1 MTRIPNFSKNPDG
14 LLPVIVQDAATKNV
28 LMQGYMNQEAHQK
41 TIDQK
46 RVWFYSRS
54 KNRLWLKGEQSE
66 NYLNLI
72 TMTYDCDRDSI
83 LVKVNPEG
91 PTCHLG
97 TDTCWGESNISTS
110 LDFIKT
116 LEEVIEERISTENK
130 ESYVSSLMQKGINKV
145 AQKVGEEA
153 VELVIESMDNNEKAF
168 LEESADLLFHYLV
181 LLKAK
186 GFSIHDSLTVLE
198 KRHQNRT

>member
-1 MTRIPNFSKNPDG
+1 MTITEYQEKVDHWIKTVGVRYFNELTNLGI
-14 LLPVIVQDAATKNV
+14 
-28 LMQGYMNQEAHQK
+28 LMEESGELA
-41 TIDQK
+41 
-46 RVWFYSRS
+46 RVMVRKF
-54 KNRLWLKGEQSE
+54 GEQSSK
-66 NYLNLI
+66 
-72 TMTYDCDRDSI
+72 DSD
-83 LVKVNPEG
+83 LSVK
-91 PTCHLG
+91 
-97 TDTCWGESNISTS
+97 
-110 LDFIKT
+110 
-116 LEEVIEERISTENK
+116 LEEEIGDVLFVLTCIANQTGVDLEKVIEERISTENK

-186 GFSIHDSLTVLE
+186 GFSIRDSLAILE

>member
-1 MTRIPNFSKNPDG
+1 MIRTPDFSKNPDG
-14 LLPVIVQDAATKNV
+14 LLPVIVQDAVTKNV
-28 LMQGYMNQEAHQK
+28 LMQAYMNQEAHQK

-54 KNRLWLKGEQSE
+54 KNRLWLKGEQSG
-66 NYLNLI
+66 NYLNLVAI
-72 TMTYDCDRDSI
+72 SYDCDQDSI

-97 TDTCWGESNISTS
+97 TDTCWGESNALSSI
-110 LDFIKT
+110 DFITT
-116 LEEVIEERISTENK
+116 LENVIEQRISDEQK
-130 ESYVSSLMQKGINKV
+130 DSYVSSLVQKGINKV

-153 VELVIESMDNNEKAF
+153 VELVIESMDNNEQAF
-168 LEESADLLFHYLV
+168 LEESADLLFHYMV

-186 GFSIHDSLTVLE
+186 GYSINDSLAVLE
-198 KRHQNRT
+198 KRHQNR

>member
-14 LLPVIVQDAATKNV
+14 LLPVIIQDATSKNV
-28 LMQGYMNQEAHQK
+28 LMQAYMNQEAHQK

-66 NYLNLI
+66 NYLNLVAI
-72 TMTYDCDRDSI
+72 SYDCDRDSI

-97 TDTCWGESNISTS
+97 TDTCWGESNTLTS

-116 LEEVIEERISTENK
+116 LENVIEQRISDEQK
-130 ESYVSSLMQKGINKV
+130 GSYVSSLVQKGINKV

-153 VELVIESMDNNEKAF
+153 VELVIESMDNNEQAF
-168 LEESADLLFHYLV
+168 LEESADLLFHYMV

-186 GFSIHDSLTVLE
+186 GFSIKDSLAVLK
-198 KRHQNRT
+198 KRHQNR

>member
-1 MTRIPNFSKNPDG
+1 MTRIPNFSKNSDG

-72 TMTYDCDRDSI
+72 TMTYDCDHDSI
-83 LVKVNPEG
+83 LVKVNPDG

-186 GFSIHDSLTVLE
+186 GFSIHDSLAVLE

>member
-1 MTRIPNFSKNPDG
+1 MIRTPDFSKNQNG
-14 LLPVIVQDAATKNV
+14 LLPVIVQDAVTKNV
-28 LMQGYMNQEAHQK
+28 LMQAYMNQEAHQK

-66 NYLNLI
+66 NYLNLVAI
-72 TMTYDCDRDSI
+72 SYDCDQDSI

-97 TDTCWGESNISTS
+97 TDTCWGESNALSS

-116 LEEVIEERISTENK
+116 LENVIEQRISDEQK
-130 ESYVSSLMQKGINKV
+130 DSYVSSLVQKGINKV

-153 VELVIESMDNNEKAF
+153 VELVIESMDNNEQAF
-168 LEESADLLFHYLV
+168 LEESADLLFHYMV

-186 GFSIHDSLTVLE
+186 GYSINDSLAVLE
-198 KRHQNRT
+198 KRHKNR

>member
-1 MTRIPNFSKNPDG
+1 MIRTPNFSKNPDG
-14 LLPVIVQDAATKNV
+14 LLPVIVQDAVTKNV
-28 LMQGYMNQEAHQK
+28 LMQAFMNQEAHQK
-41 TIDQK
+41 TLDQK

-54 KNRLWLKGEQSE
+54 KNRLWLKGEQSK
-66 NYLNLI
+66 NYLNLVAI
-72 TMTYDCDRDSI
+72 SYDCDQDSI

-97 TDTCWGESNISTS
+97 TDTCWGESNALNS

-116 LEEVIEERISTENK
+116 LENVIEQRISDEQK
-130 ESYVSSLMQKGINKV
+130 DSYVSSLVQKGINKV

-153 VELVIESMDNNEKAF
+153 VELVIESMDNNEQAF
-168 LEESADLLFHYLV
+168 LEESADLLFHYMV

-186 GFSIHDSLTVLE
+186 GYSINDSLAVLE
-198 KRHQNRT
+198 KRHKNR

>member
-1 MTRIPNFSKNPDG
+1 MIRTPDFSKNQNG
-14 LLPVIVQDAATKNV
+14 LLPVIVQDAVTKNV
-28 LMQGYMNQEAHQK
+28 LMQAYMNQEAHQK

-66 NYLNLI
+66 NYLNLVAI
-72 TMTYDCDRDSI
+72 SYDCDQDSI

-97 TDTCWGESNISTS
+97 TDTCWGESNALSSI
-110 LDFIKT
+110 DFIKT
-116 LEEVIEERISTENK
+116 LENVIEQRISDEQK
-130 ESYVSSLMQKGINKV
+130 DSYVSSLVQKGINKV

-153 VELVIESMDNNEKAF
+153 VELVIESMDNNEQAF
-168 LEESADLLFHYLV
+168 LEESADLLFHYMV

-186 GFSIHDSLTVLE
+186 GYSINDSLAVLE
-198 KRHQNRT
+198 KRHKNR

>member
-1 MTRIPNFSKNPDG
+1 MIRTPDFSKNPDG
-14 LLPVIVQDAATKNV
+14 LLPVIVQDVVTKNV
-28 LMQGYMNQEAHQK
+28 LMQAYMNKEAHQK

-66 NYLNLI
+66 NYLNLVAI
-72 TMTYDCDRDSI
+72 SYDCDQDSI

-97 TDTCWGESNISTS
+97 TDTCWAEPNALNS

-116 LEEVIEERISTENK
+116 LENVIEQRISDEQK
-130 ESYVSSLMQKGINKV
+130 DSYVSNLVQKGINKV

-153 VELVIESMDNNEKAF
+153 VEIVIEAKDDNEELFLNEA
-168 LEESADLLFHYLV
+168 ADLMYHYLV
-181 LLKAK
+181 LLEAK
-186 GFSIHDSLTVLE
+186 GYGLGDVCKILKE
-198 KRHQNRT
+198 RHQ

>member
-14 LLPVIVQDAATKNV
+14 LLPVIIQDAVTKIV
-28 LMQGYMNQEAHQK
+28 LMQGYMNREAHRK
-41 TIDQK
+41 TIDER

-54 KNRLWLKGEQSE
+54 KKRLWLKGEQSE
-66 NYLNLI
+66 NYLNLVTI
-72 TMTYDCDRDSI
+72 SYDCDQDSI
-83 LVKVNPEG
+83 LIQVNPEG

-97 TDTCWGESNISTS
+97 TDTCWGEPNTSTS
-110 LDFIKT
+110 LDFLKT
-116 LEEVIEERISTENK
+116 IEEVIEERISTENK
-130 ESYVSSLMQKGINKV
+130 ESYVFSLVQKGINKV

-153 VELVIESMDNNEKAF
+153 VELVIESIDNNEQAF
-168 LEESADLLFHYLV
+168 LQESADLLFHYLV

-186 GFSIHDSLTVLE
+186 GLSIHDSLAVLE

>member
-1 MTRIPNFSKNPDG
+1 MIPMEFFW
-14 LLPVIVQDAATKNV
+14 
-28 LMQGYMNQEAHQK
+28 NQEAHQK

-66 NYLNLI
+66 NYLNLVAI
-72 TMTYDCDRDSI
+72 SYDCDQDSI

-97 TDTCWGESNISTS
+97 TDTCWGESNALSS

-116 LEEVIEERISTENK
+116 LENVIEQRISDEQK
-130 ESYVSSLMQKGINKV
+130 DSYVSSLVQKGINKV

-153 VELVIESMDNNEKAF
+153 VELVIESMDDNEQAF
-168 LEESADLLFHYLV
+168 LEESADLLFHYMV

-186 GFSIHDSLTVLE
+186 GYSINDSLAVLE
-198 KRHQNRT
+198 KRHKNR

>member
-41 TIDQK
+41 TIEQK

-54 KNRLWLKGEQSE
+54 KNRLWLKGERSE

-116 LEEVIEERISTENK
+116 LEKVIEERISTENK

-186 GFSIHDSLTVLE
+186 GFSIRDSLAILE

>member
-186 GFSIHDSLTVLE
+186 GLSIHDSLAVLE

>member
-1 MTRIPNFSKNPDG
+1 MIRTPDFSKNPDG
-14 LLPVIVQDAATKNV
+14 LLPVIVQDVVTKNV
-28 LMQGYMNQEAHQK
+28 LMQAYMNKEAHQK

-66 NYLNLI
+66 NYLNLVAI
-72 TMTYDCDRDSI
+72 SYDCDQDSI

-97 TDTCWGESNISTS
+97 TDTCWAEPNALSS

-116 LEEVIEERISTENK
+116 LENVIEQRISDEQK
-130 ESYVSSLMQKGINKV
+130 DSYVSSLVQKGINKV

-153 VELVIESMDNNEKAF
+153 VELVIESMDNNEQTF
-168 LEESADLLFHYLV
+168 LEESADLLFHYIV

-186 GFSIHDSLTVLE
+186 GYSINDSLAVLE
-198 KRHQNRT
+198 KRHKNR